1 MHARRAVCEEGCMWT
16 YRIIASDLISSYLT
30 YRVVSDLRSYLQR
43 LEALPMAKVEGR
55 LGLHEGVT
63 GGRTLRQAIR
73 QSGT

>member
-1 MHARRAVCEEGCMWT
+1 MWT

-55 LGLHEGVT
+55 LGLHEGVPE
-63 GGRTLRQAIR
+63 
-73 QSGT
+73 